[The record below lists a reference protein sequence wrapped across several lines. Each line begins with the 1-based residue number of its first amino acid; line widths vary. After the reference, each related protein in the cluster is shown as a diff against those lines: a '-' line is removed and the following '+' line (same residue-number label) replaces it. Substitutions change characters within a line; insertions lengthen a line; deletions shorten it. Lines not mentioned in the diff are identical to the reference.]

1 MNYDGNPIAPNCT
14 GTAGSSVNNAFQ
26 PIPCGPNNKKVIN
39 VSFNDFNQSI
49 SNDYDENAP
58 GDILDEKSNKSHR
71 SKGSAPDKYD
81 EHSQS
86 LNNIGSIQTSNKNL
100 NSFLEALQKIRPL
113 NPVQNNNKN
122 DQ

>member
-1 MNYDGNPIAPNCT
+1 M
-14 GTAGSSVNNAFQ
+14 
-26 PIPCGPNNKKVIN
+26 
-39 VSFNDFNQSI
+39 SFNDFNQSI

-58 GDILDEKSNKSHR
+58 GEILDEKSQKSYG
-71 SKGSAPDKYD
+71 SKGSAPDKT

-86 LNNIGSIQTSNKNL
+86 HNHIGSIQTSNKNL

-113 NPVQNNNKN
+113 NPVHNNNKN